1 MKKYKSAKITGIIF
15 AVLIFSLVVNI
26 LYLGATGK
34 HLISEENIASFAK
47 NRSKKE
53 VVEYAQRGQ
62 IYTSDHEKVAVNV
75 KKYKI
80 ILVLSSQ
87 RTGYG
92 KNLAYVKD
100 VNKTA
105 SQLGP
110 ILGIDVNELTSKLQT
125 AKDEGRYQIELGTK
139 GNNLS
144 ASVKKQIEDC
154 NLT

>member
-34 HLISEENIASFAK
+34 HLISKENIASFAK

-92 KNLAYVKD
+92 KNLAYVKVD
-100 VNKTA
+100 NPQIQANLAELANKEVDQEKVNKYLKELEEVELIKVDK
-105 SQLGP
+105 QN
-110 ILGIDVNELTSKLQT
+110 IFVYDV
-125 AKDEGRYQIELGTK
+125 
-139 GNNLS
+139 LS
-144 ASVKKQIEDC
+144 
-154 NLT
+154 

>member
-1 MKKYKSAKITGIIF
+1 MKKYKSAKVTGIIF

-34 HLISEENIASFAK
+34 HLISGENIASFAK

-62 IYTSDHEKVAVNV
+62 IYTCDHEKVAINV

-92 KNLAYVKD
+92 KKACL
-100 VNKTA
+100 
-105 SQLGP
+105 
-110 ILGIDVNELTSKLQT
+110 
-125 AKDEGRYQIELGTK
+125 
-139 GNNLS
+139 
-144 ASVKKQIEDC
+144 C
-154 NLT
+154 

>member
-1 MKKYKSAKITGIIF
+1 MMQQHQQQELSNNEEIQKCKGNGYYFCSSY
-15 AVLIFSLVVNI
+15 FSLVVNI

-34 HLISEENIASFAK
+34 HSISGENIASFAK

-62 IYTSDHEKVAVNV
+62 IYTCDHEKVAINV

-92 KNLAYVKD
+92 KKLAYVK
-100 VNKTA
+100 
-105 SQLGP
+105 
-110 ILGIDVNELTSKLQT
+110 E
-125 AKDEGRYQIELGTK
+125 
-139 GNNLS
+139 
-144 ASVKKQIEDC
+144 C
-154 NLT
+154 

>member
-62 IYTSDHEKVAVNV
+62 RRRLRLRRQHRRA
-75 KKYKI
+75 
-80 ILVLSSQ
+80 
-87 RTGYG
+87 
-92 KNLAYVKD
+92 
-100 VNKTA
+100 
-105 SQLGP
+105 P
-110 ILGIDVNELTSKLQT
+110 C
-125 AKDEGRYQIELGTK
+125 GRKPHRPHPAGHQAPGAGHHGAGQK
-139 GNNLS
+139 
-144 ASVKKQIEDC
+144 
-154 NLT
+154 

>member
-34 HLISEENIASFAK
+34 HLISGENIASFAK

-62 IYTSDHEKVAVNV
+62 IYTCDHEKVAINV

-92 KNLAYVKD
+92 KKLAYVKD

-110 ILGIDVNELTSKLQT
+110 ILGIDVNELTSKLQI
-125 AKDEGRYQIELGTK
+125 AKDEGRYQIELGQK
-139 GNNLS
+139 EIIY
-144 ASVKKQIEDC
+144 QRQ
-154 NLT
+154 

>member
-1 MKKYKSAKITGIIF
+1 MKKYKSAKVTGIIF

-34 HLISEENIASFAK
+34 HLISGENIASFAK

-62 IYTSDHEKVAVNV
+62 IYTCDHEKVAINV

-92 KNLAYVKD
+92 KKLAYVKD

-125 AKDEGRYQIELGTK
+125 LFP
-139 GNNLS
+139 
-144 ASVKKQIEDC
+144 
-154 NLT
+154 

>member
-1 MKKYKSAKITGIIF
+1 MKKYTSAKVTGIIF
-15 AVLIFSLVVNI
+15 AVIIFSLVVNI

-34 HLISEENIASFAK
+34 HLISGENIASFAK

-80 ILVLSSQ
+80 VLVLSSQ

-92 KNLAYVKD
+92 KKAAYVKD
-100 VNKTA
+100 INKTA
-105 SQLGP
+105 SQIGP
-110 ILGIDVNELTSKLQT
+110 ILGMDVNELTQKLQK
-125 AKDEGRYQIELGTK
+125 AKDEGRYQLELGT
-139 GNNLS
+139 N
-144 ASVKKQIEDC
+144 
-154 NLT
+154 

>member
-34 HLISEENIASFAK
+34 HLISGENIASFAK

-62 IYTSDHEKVAVNV
+62 IYTSDHENVAINV

-92 KNLAYVKD
+92 KKLAYVKD

-110 ILGIDVNELTSKLQT
+110 ILPLWYVSQHVRCEAFRLL
-125 AKDEGRYQIELGTK
+125 
-139 GNNLS
+139 
-144 ASVKKQIEDC
+144 
-154 NLT
+154 